1 MRIRDFIYNKNIM
14 ILNLDKVE
22 DTLHNRLIMEAFCEI
37 IENEDDN
44 YLEKIKENIK
54 KKKLEQ
60 SLNKVIFLMKEIL
73 ESNLS
78 ECLMSSKWLREQFSL
93 KELFNEIVHIFGNHI
108 DTKGETDEDKFKKA
122 VKEKGFSLE
131 GEWEKPINNLSALD
145 VKLKILKRFLKGMTL
160 NNIIKFINGKKIPVK
175 ELPKKKLFLKQVKEK
190 EVEIFDYKRIK
201 IPILL
206 ADDNILIWIKDSPD
220 EDLELEK
227 TIYFI
232 KNNYGDIL
240 RISSEGIILDT
251 QKGEYYQYQANHKTG
266 KIKLKY
272 FEADSVK
279 YLRRNIYLIDK
290 DKNFTYINLSNSN
303 KDFEESIIE
312 KKLEKIKLDKKFT
325 KNGDKII
332 SYDKNRQFK
341 FKVLRE
347 FKAYSQI
354 NDKMS
359 YLLKDSKKNKYL
371 LLCRKN
377 NYILKEI
384 KIDLSFFYIIDKKI
398 NGKNIEVVNYDI
410 YGRKIIFKAR
420 KETIFEKG
428 IVRDKGIIMFAQELT
443 ENNKPKF
450 LEVLKVTVKEKRAR
464 LRMDKGYENELV
476 VENKAVYIIFYNKGY
491 TVLNF
496 SNQYK
501 KNNKTYHKYEINKI
515 FIRGKNSEAPFVLS
529 HIYIKEYIYSDTRKK
544 EKYYFLEQQL
554 STEDLNDMKIDFNK
568 GNIPSFE
575 KEFKDKVSY
584 EQAIK
589 TGENKEEL
597 FKTIPIVKPNVTN
610 MISILSKIVRK

>member
-1 MRIRDFIYNKNIM
+1 MKIRDFIYDENIR

-22 DTLHNRLIMEAFCEI
+22 NTIQNRLIMEAFCEI
-37 IENEDDN
+37 IDNENDN

-60 SLNKVIFLMKEIL
+60 LLDEIIFLMKEIL

-93 KELFNEIVHIFGNHI
+93 KELFNEIVNIFGNHI
-108 DTKGETDEDKFKKA
+108 DAKGETDEDKFKKA

-160 NNIIKFINGKKIPVK
+160 KNMIEFIKGKEFPVK
-175 ELPKKKLFLKQVKEK
+175 ELPLKKPFLKQFKEK
-190 EVEIFDYKRIK
+190 YIHIFDYEWIK
-201 IPILL
+201 MSDLL
-206 ADDNILIWIKDSPD
+206 VDDNAQDLKKDFPD

-232 KNNYGDIL
+232 EDNSGNIL
-240 RISSEGIILDT
+240 RISSEGIIWDT
-251 QKGEYYQYQANHKTG
+251 QKEKYYQYQANHKTG
-266 KIKLKY
+266 KIELKY
-272 FEADSVK
+272 FEADSIE
-279 YLRRNIYLIDK
+279 YLRENLYLVRK
-290 DKNFTYINLSNSN
+290 DKEHMYINLSNSN
-303 KDFEESIIE
+303 IKGIEE
-312 KKLEKIKLDKKFT
+312 KTEKIELDKKFT

-332 SYDKNRQFK
+332 FYDKNRQFK

-377 NYILKEI
+377 SYILKKI

-428 IVRDKGIIMFAQELT
+428 IVRDKGIIMFAQGLT

-464 LRMDKGYENELV
+464 LRMDKGYENKLV

-501 KNNKTYHKYEINKI
+501 KNNETYYRYEINKI
-515 FIRGKNSEAPFVLS
+515 CIRGKNSEAPFVLS
-529 HIYIKEYIYSDTRKK
+529 HIYIKEYIYSNTGKK
-544 EKYYFLEQQL
+544 EKYHFLEQQL
-554 STEDLNDMKIDFNK
+554 STEDLNDIKIDFNK
-568 GNIPSFE
+568 GNILFLGR
-575 KEFKDKVSY
+575 EFKNKDSY

-589 TGENKEEL
+589 TGENREDLLKKLPIEKTDTAIFMP
-597 FKTIPIVKPNVTN
+597 FKIN
-610 MISILSKIVRK
+610 RK